1 LQVRVLSPLP
11 DSSVEDRTT
20 QQERSEAIVFRG
32 ISQYL
37 TEAWSE
43 LKKVAWP
50 TRQTVINL
58 TLIVLAVSV
67 AVGIYIAV
75 LDGVFHALIDQ
86 VL

>member
-1 LQVRVLSPLP
+1 M
-11 DSSVEDRTT
+11 
-20 QQERSEAIVFRG
+20 FRG
-32 ISQYL
+32 IRTYL

-58 TLIVLAVSV
+58 TLIVLAVSI
-67 AVGIYIAV
+67 AIGAYIAV
-75 LDGVFHALIDQ
+75 LDTGFRALVDQ